1 LRKKFWKIENAIAS
15 ANQTGIYFFFYEAH
29 TNAKMLCL
37 NNKLFVSK
45 RMSGKNEE
53 GFFKIK
59 PTKRSNPEERTTL
72 DVVHQCQLKKIIDEQ
87 SDVRS
92 LQEDI
97 STLTNQIEETSDDL
111 VRGQLENQL
120 YRLKQEL
127 ETKQNNERVFDYLLD
142 TGDLLFEY
150 YDVQDKILQ
159 GAKGATTTVIKRKP
173 GDVLSALENA
183 AAIDVSEKAPD
194 HQDQIIS
201 EDKTSIQENKKSSK
215 KPKQKKENQLS
226 RDGLLE
232 KYLLKMYPE
241 YVKKTNEVEDL
252 SGECMEC
259 GADMMFSQ
267 TEAMLYCPDCGISEF
282 ILIDSDRPSYKDPPR
297 ESSYYA
303 YKRINHF
310 NELLAQHQAKGSAE
324 IPQDVIDQ
332 IEAELKKQR
341 ITDYKNLK
349 YPQMRQILRKLKLNR
364 QYDHIPFIISRLNG
378 SIAPVMSRE
387 TEERLRHMFKE
398 IQPSFQKHCP
408 KNRRNFLSYSYVLYK
423 FCELL
428 ELDEFLA
435 SFPLLKNRDKLY
447 QQSKVWEQICND
459 MQWQYIPTI

>member
-1 LRKKFWKIENAIAS
+1 
-15 ANQTGIYFFFYEAH
+15 
-29 TNAKMLCL
+29 
-37 NNKLFVSK
+37 
-45 RMSGKNEE
+45 MSGKNEE

-87 SDVRS
+87 SEVKF

-97 STLTNQIEETSDDL
+97 ATLNTQIEETADDL
-111 VRGQLENQL
+111 IRGQLENQL
-120 YRLKQEL
+120 IRLQEEL
-127 ETKQNNERVFDYLLD
+127 NLKKNKERVFDYLLD

-159 GAKGATTTVIKRKP
+159 GATGAITAATKRKP

-183 AAIDVSEKAPD
+183 AAIDNSEVSNPLLVNDTHEQKEFEKPR
-194 HQDQIIS
+194 IKS
-201 EDKTSIQENKKSSK
+201 KNK
-215 KPKQKKENQLS
+215 KKENKLS

-232 KYLLKMYPE
+232 KYLLKMNPE

-267 TEAMLYCPDCGISEF
+267 TEAMLYCPECGISEF

-324 IPQDVIDQ
+324 IPQDVIEQ

-349 YPQMRQILRKLKLNR
+349 YSQMRQILRKLKLNR

>member
-1 LRKKFWKIENAIAS
+1 
-15 ANQTGIYFFFYEAH
+15 
-29 TNAKMLCL
+29 
-37 NNKLFVSK
+37 
-45 RMSGKNEE
+45 MSCKEG
-53 GFFKIK
+53 GFFKIR
-59 PTKRSNPEERTTL
+59 PTKKSNPEERTTL
-72 DVVHQCQLKKIIDEQ
+72 DVIHQEHLKRISEEQDEVQ
-87 SDVRS
+87 YIE
-92 LQEDI
+92 EDI
-97 STLTNQIEETSDDL
+97 QALQKQIDTTTDELTK
-111 VRGQLENQL
+111 GQLENTMV
-120 YRLKQEL
+120 RLKEEL
-127 ETKQNNERVFDYLLD
+127 CDKKKDDRVYDYLLE

-150 YDVQDKILQ
+150 YDMQDKISQ
-159 GAKGATTTVIKRKP
+159 GAVITSTSKAKRKP
-173 GDVLSALENA
+173 GDVLSALETA
-183 AAIDVSEKAPD
+183 AAIDNTESN
-194 HQDQIIS
+194 
-201 EDKTSIQENKKSSK
+201 IQTIAEE
-215 KPKQKKENQLS
+215 KPKSKEKGLN
-226 RDGLLE
+226 RDILLE
-232 KYLLKMYPE
+232 QYLLKMNPE
-241 YVKKTNEVEDL
+241 YVKKSNELDDM

-259 GADMMFSQ
+259 GADMMISQ
-267 TEAMLYCPDCGISEF
+267 TEAMLYCSECGATEF

-310 NELLAQHQAKGSAE
+310 NELLAQFQAKGSTE
-324 IPQDVIDQ
+324 IPQDIFDQ
-332 IEAELKKQR
+332 IISELKKQR
-341 ITDYKNLK
+341 ITDFKNLK
-349 YPQMRQILRKLKLNR
+349 YKQMREVLRKLKLNR

-387 TEERLRHMFKE
+387 TEEKLRHMFKE

>member
-1 LRKKFWKIENAIAS
+1 
-15 ANQTGIYFFFYEAH
+15 
-29 TNAKMLCL
+29 MLKHS
-37 NNKLFVSK
+37 NSF
-45 RMSGKNEE
+45 RQGMSGKNEE
-53 GFFKIK
+53 SFFKIK

-72 DVVHQCQLKKIIDEQ
+72 DVVHQYQLKKIIDEQ
-87 SDVRS
+87 SDVKS
-92 LQEDI
+92 LDDDI
-97 STLTNQIEETSDDL
+97 NELNKQINETSDDL
-111 VRGQLENQL
+111 IRGQLENQL
-120 YRLKQEL
+120 MRLKEEL
-127 ETKQNNERVFDYLLD
+127 EIKKNKDRVFDYLLD
-142 TGDLLFEY
+142 TGDLLFDY

-159 GAKGATTTVIKRKP
+159 GALGATQTAVKRKP

-183 AAIDVSEKAPD
+183 AAIDNSCATQNNFEEYPSQSTFTEKNKTKKKK
-194 HQDQIIS
+194 
-201 EDKTSIQENKKSSK
+201 DK
-215 KPKQKKENQLS
+215 KKENTLS

-232 KYLLKMYPE
+232 KYLLKTNPE

-324 IPQDVIDQ
+324 IPQDVIEQ

-349 YPQMRQILRKLKLNR
+349 YSQMRQILRKLKLNR

-447 QQSKVWEQICND
+447 QQSKVWEQICAD
-459 MQWQYIPTI
+459 MAWQYIPTI

>member
-1 LRKKFWKIENAIAS
+1 
-15 ANQTGIYFFFYEAH
+15 
-29 TNAKMLCL
+29 
-37 NNKLFVSK
+37 
-45 RMSGKNEE
+45 MSCKEG
-53 GFFKIK
+53 GFFKIR
-59 PTKRSNPEERTTL
+59 PTKKSNPEERTTL
-72 DVVHQCQLKKIIDEQ
+72 DVIHQEHLKRISEEQDEVQ
-87 SDVRS
+87 YIE
-92 LQEDI
+92 EDI
-97 STLTNQIEETSDDL
+97 QTLQKQIDSTTDDL
-111 VRGQLENQL
+111 TKGQLENTMV
-120 YRLKQEL
+120 RLKEEL
-127 ETKQNNERVFDYLLD
+127 DEKKKGDRVYDYLLE

-150 YDVQDKILQ
+150 YDMQEKISQ
-159 GAKGATTTVIKRKP
+159 GAVIVSSAKAKRKP
-173 GDVLSALENA
+173 GDVLSALETA
-183 AAIDVSEKAPD
+183 AAIDNTELNLEP
-194 HQDQIIS
+194 II
-201 EDKTSIQENKKSSK
+201 EE
-215 KPKQKKENQLS
+215 KPKSKEKGRN
-226 RDGLLE
+226 RDILLE
-232 KYLLKMYPE
+232 QYLLKMNPE
-241 YVKKTNEVEDL
+241 YIKKSNELDDM

-259 GADMMFSQ
+259 GADMMISQ
-267 TEAMLYCPDCGISEF
+267 TEAMLYCSECGATEF

-310 NELLAQHQAKGSAE
+310 NELLAQFQAKGSTE
-324 IPQDVIDQ
+324 IPQDIFDQ
-332 IEAELKKQR
+332 IVSELKKQR
-341 ITDYKNLK
+341 ITDFKNLK
-349 YPQMRQILRKLKLNR
+349 YKQMREVLRKLKLNR

-387 TEERLRHMFKE
+387 TEEKLRHMFKE